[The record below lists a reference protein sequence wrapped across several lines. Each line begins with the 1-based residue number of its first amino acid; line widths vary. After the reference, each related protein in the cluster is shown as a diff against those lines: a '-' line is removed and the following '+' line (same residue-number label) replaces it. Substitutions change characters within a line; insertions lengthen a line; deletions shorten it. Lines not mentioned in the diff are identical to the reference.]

1 MSGTARV
8 SPVRSGNGKTRIAL
22 AAAAVP
28 LLAAATIT
36 AANAT
41 AAHTVS
47 IGNCSTEGDY
57 VSCSVQGDITHPS
70 GITVQVWAVPGQQL
84 SVSWD
89 DRCETGSTAGGRD
102 GSFTVTAGTSHKA
115 TRGIPLAAGHRGTCT
130 PDVDVN
136 PAGTGR
142 TTWCWPA
149 RTRPPAFPVPGRRWP
164 G

>member
-1 MSGTARV
+1 MR
-8 SPVRSGNGKTRIAL
+8 KTRIAL

-70 GITVQVWAVPGQQL
+70 SITVQVWAVPRQQL

-89 DRCETGSTAGGRD
+89 DDCQYGFTFGDRSGD
-102 GSFTVTAGTSHKA
+102 FTVTAGASTKA
-115 TRGIPLAAGHRGTCT
+115 TRSIPLAEGHRGTCT

-142 TTWCWPA
+142 IYVVLA
-149 RTRPPAFPVPGRRWP
+149 GKN
-164 G
+164 

>member
-1 MSGTARV
+1 MR
-8 SPVRSGNGKTRIAL
+8 KTRIAL

-47 IGNCSTEGDY
+47 IGNCTTEGDY

-70 GITVQVWAVPGQQL
+70 SITVQVWAVPRQQL
-84 SVSWD
+84 SVSWGD
-89 DRCETGSTAGGRD
+89 LCVSGSTAGDRD

-142 TTWCWPA
+142 IYVVLA
-149 RTRPPAFPVPGRRWP
+149 GKN
-164 G
+164 

>member
-1 MSGTARV
+1 MRTRV
-8 SPVRSGNGKTRIAL
+8 AL

-47 IGNCSTEGDY
+47 IGNCTTEGDY

-70 GITVQVWAVPGQQL
+70 SITVQVWAVPRQQL

-89 DRCETGSTAGGRD
+89 DDCQYGSTFGDRSGN
-102 GSFTVTAGTSHKA
+102 FTVTAGTSTKA
-115 TRGIPLAAGHRGTCT
+115 TRSIPLAAGS
-130 PDVDVN
+130 PWDVH
-136 PAGTGR
+136 
-142 TTWCWPA
+142 
-149 RTRPPAFPVPGRRWP
+149 PGRGR
-164 G
+164 

>member
-1 MSGTARV
+1 MRTRV
-8 SPVRSGNGKTRIAL
+8 AL

-28 LLAAATIT
+28 LLAAAGIT

-47 IGNCSTEGDY
+47 IGNCSTEGTY
-57 VSCSVQGDITHPS
+57 ALCSVQGDITHPS
-70 GITVQVWAVPGQQL
+70 SITVQVWAVPSQGV
-84 SVSWD
+84 SVTWD
-89 DRCETGSTAGGRD
+89 DWCDNGSTTGSHS

-130 PDVDVN
+130 PDVLVS

-142 TTWCWPA
+142 IYVVLA
-149 RTRPPAFPVPGRRWP
+149 GKN
-164 G
+164 